1 MTITLKYVG
10 TKNIDC
16 QTSVVYQ
23 RGEEM
28 RKLKMKKE
36 KSCVLDVGFGLIR
49 KGNGS
54 REVLINWEMKDSRG

>member
-16 QTSVVYQ
+16 QTSLVSQ

-28 RKLKMKKE
+28 RKVKVKKE

-49 KGNGS
+49 KGNG
-54 REVLINWEMKDSRG
+54 K